1 MVFVLSKNKKP
12 LMPCHPA
19 RAREMLRKG
28 KAIIHKI
35 HPFTIRLKN
44 RTDGATQP
52 VRIKFDPGAKTT
64 GMVLVSG
71 HKVLSFAE
79 INHRTGIKDKII
91 KRRGYRRRR
100 RYANT
105 RYCQRRCR
113 IPQFRQFNFPHPLIK
128 LPLDFQIF

>member
-19 RAREMLRKG
+19 RARELLRKG
-28 KAIIHKI
+28 KATIHKI

-44 RTDGATQP
+44 RTDGTLQP

-64 GMVLVSG
+64 GMALVSG

-91 KRRGYRRRR
+91 KKKDTGAEEGVLTRGIENRDLIIGKDRKDG
-100 RYANT
+100 
-105 RYCQRRCR
+105 CR
-113 IPQFRQFNFPHPLIK
+113 HLCNQE
-128 LPLDFQIF
+128 